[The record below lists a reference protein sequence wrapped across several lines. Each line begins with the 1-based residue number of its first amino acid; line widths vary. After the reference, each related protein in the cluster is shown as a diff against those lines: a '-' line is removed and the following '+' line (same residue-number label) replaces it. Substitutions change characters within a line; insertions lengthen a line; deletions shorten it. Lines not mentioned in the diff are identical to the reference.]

1 MLGVGAAAA
10 AGKHLV
16 DDEPQY
22 KAQLIY
28 GPAITELAPLKRE
41 GESVVYDPP
50 ELKLYGP
57 GPVDRP
63 LHPDTAFARISH
75 EV

>member
-1 MLGVGAAAA
+1 VNRRGFLRGMLGVGAAAA

-41 GESVVYDPP
+41 GESVVYDPCP
-50 ELKLYGP
+50 SDHYAQTLQ
-57 GPVDRP
+57 
-63 LHPDTAFARISH
+63 A
-75 EV
+75 